1 MKKTQ
6 AQIDAEAKLL
16 NLKPPFELP
25 SNTPYLDAA
34 VASERGIKDVEGK
47 LRFDLIPPEAMVE
60 IAKVFTEGATRYG
73 DRNWEKG
80 IPVGECVAAIER
92 HLTRFKLGQ
101 DFNPKTECHEAA
113 HMAFWCMVLISQS
126 FGKKEWTTAEQDFR
140 LPRAMNTID
149 TEKLSDFLNA

>member
-16 NLKPPFELP
+16 NLKLPFELP
-25 SNTPYLDAA
+25 SKTPYLDAA

-60 IAKVFTEGATRYG
+60 IAKVFTEGSARYG

-80 IPVGECVAAIER
+80 IPVDECVAAIER
-92 HLTRFKLGQ
+92 HLMRFKLGQ

-113 HMAFWCMVLISQS
+113 HMAFWCMVLISQFYKS
-126 FGKKEWTTAEQDFR
+126 IDKTVDDFR
-140 LPRAMNTID
+140 KNRNVEVDL
-149 TEKLSDFLNA
+149 LSSLMDA